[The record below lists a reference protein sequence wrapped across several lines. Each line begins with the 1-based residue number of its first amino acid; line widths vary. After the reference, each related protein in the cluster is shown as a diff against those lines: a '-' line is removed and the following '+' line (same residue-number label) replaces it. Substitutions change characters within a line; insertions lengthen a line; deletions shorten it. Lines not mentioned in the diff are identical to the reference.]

1 MVSSTHTPPI
11 DAPPTWDVARLF
23 PNQGTWSESEYLSL
37 TDGQSRLVELTDGH
51 LEVLAMPS
59 PAHQRIVRFIFQAM
73 FAFATARKLG
83 EVMFAPLR
91 VRLRLGVMREPAVAF
106 MKREHATRKGPEFW
120 EGADL
125 VVEVVS
131 DDPNSR
137 RRDLLS
143 KRADY
148 AEGGVTEYWIVDPA
162 ERRVTVLKLP
172 PGDSTYAVHGEWV
185 EAGTVTS
192 PVLPGFELSV
202 EDILR
207 AATVDPSDG

>member
-1 MVSSTHTPPI
+1 MVSSTRTPPH

-23 PNQGTWSESEYLSL
+23 PNQGTWSEAEYLSL

-51 LEVLAMPS
+51 VEVLAMPT
-59 PAHQRIVRFIFQAM
+59 PPHQRIVRFIFQAM

-83 EVMFAPLR
+83 EVVFAPLR
-91 VRLRLGVMREPAVAF
+91 VRLRPGVMREPDIAF
-106 MKREHATRKGPEFW
+106 MKREHAHRKGAEFW

-137 RRDLLS
+137 RRDLFG
-143 KRADY
+143 KRAEY
-148 AEGGVTEYWIVDPA
+148 AEGAVPEYWIVDPA

-172 PGDSTYAVHGEWV
+172 PGTSAYEIHGEWV
-185 EAGTVTS
+185 ETGMVAS
-192 PVLPGFELSV
+192 LVLPGFTLPV
-202 EDILR
+202 EEILR
-207 AATVDPSDG
+207 AAVTDPSAD